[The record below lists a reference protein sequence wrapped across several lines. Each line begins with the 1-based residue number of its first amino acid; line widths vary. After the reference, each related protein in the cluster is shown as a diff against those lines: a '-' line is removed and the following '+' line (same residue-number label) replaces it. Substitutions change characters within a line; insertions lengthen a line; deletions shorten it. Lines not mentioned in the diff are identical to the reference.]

1 MLQGSKLQAVTD
13 HITGARLST
22 YLAATGSDV
31 GAALGLY
38 RWNIELAGAMY
49 EALGVAE
56 VFLRNAVDAQLRVW
70 NAAQPPHTGRGIT
83 YNHEWVKT
91 PAAPLWGVLN
101 PRRRGGAGNYSAYL
115 DAYQRA
121 EKDRDART
129 PGHRRHGHAV
139 DHDDVVA
146 HLTFGT
152 WNVLLPRK
160 NSSTAPPGLKP
171 RPQATL
177 WNAALQYAFP
187 NHPDPAVIKFW
198 VERLHSIRNR
208 VAHMEP
214 LLDIDPMGYHRTVAR
229 LLKAID
235 PALTDW
241 YTANSRIP
249 EVWRR
254 RPT

>member
-1 MLQGSKLQAVTD
+1 M
-13 HITGARLST
+13 
-22 YLAATGSDV
+22 
-31 GAALGLY
+31 
-38 RWNIELAGAMY
+38 
-49 EALGVAE
+49 
-56 VFLRNAVDAQLRVW
+56 
-70 NAAQPPHTGRGIT
+70 
-83 YNHEWVKT
+83 
-91 PAAPLWGVLN
+91 LN
-101 PRRRGGAGNYSAYL
+101 PRRRGAPGNHSTYG
-115 DAYQRA
+115 DALRRA
-121 EKDRDART
+121 EKDRDARA

-160 NSSTAPPGLKP
+160 DPSTTPSGLKP
-171 RPQATL
+171 APQARL
-177 WNAALQYAFP
+177 WNEALHQAFP
-187 NHPDPAVIKFW
+187 HHSDPAVVKFW

-214 LLDIDPMGYHRTVAR
+214 LLDIDAMGYHRTVAR

-241 YTANSRIP
+241 YTANSRVP

-254 RPT
+254 RP

>member
-1 MLQGSKLQAVTD
+1 VLQGSKLQAVTD
-13 HITGARLST
+13 HITGARLAT

-31 GAALGLY
+31 RAALTLY
-38 RWNIELAGAMY
+38 RWNIELAGAVY
-49 EALGVAE
+49 EALGIAE
-56 VFLRNAVDAQLRVW
+56 VFLRNAVDAQLRIW
-70 NAAQPPHTGRGIT
+70 NAAQPPHAARGIT

-101 PRRRGGAGNYSAYL
+101 PRRRGGSGNYSTYG

-121 EKDRDART
+121 EKDRDARA

-160 NSSTAPPGLKP
+160 DSSTTPPGLRP

-177 WNAALQYAFP
+177 WNAAVQYAFP

-214 LLDIDPMGYHRTVAR
+214 LLDIDAVGYHRTVAR

-254 RPT
+254 RP

>member
-1 MLQGSKLQAVTD
+1 MLQGPKLTAVTD
-13 HITGARLST
+13 HITGARLT
-22 YLAATGSDV
+22 PYLLVTGSDLS
-31 GAALGLY
+31 AALRLY

-49 EALGVAE
+49 EALGIAE
-56 VFLRNAVDAQLRVW
+56 IFLRNAIDTQLRSW
-70 NAAQPPHTGRGIT
+70 NAAQPTHPTRGIT

-101 PRRRGGAGNYSAYL
+101 PRRRGAPGNYSTYG
-115 DAYQRA
+115 DALRRA
-121 EKDRDART
+121 EKDRDARA

-160 NSSTAPPGLKP
+160 DPSTTPPGLKP
-171 RPQATL
+171 APQARL
-177 WNAALQYAFP
+177 WNEALHQAFP
-187 NHPDPAVIKFW
+187 HHSDPAVVKFW

-214 LLDIDPMGYHRTVAR
+214 LLDIDAMGYHRTVAR

-241 YTANSRIP
+241 YTANSRVP

-254 RPT
+254 RP